1 MPKIV
6 LSTLMAVAL
15 AASSVTMTADAFAQS
30 PTQAR
35 VNAAKAKHKAAKL
48 QKYYPCAEFAL
59 RVFQGCMS
67 QAAGNSTKVRA
78 CRTHYTFSLGQCRRY
93 AGL

>member
-1 MPKIV
+1 MSKIV
-6 LSTLMAVAL
+6 LNTVMAVAL
-15 AASSVTMTADAFAQS
+15 ATSSLAMTTGAFAQS

-35 VNAAKAKHKAAKL
+35 VNAQKSAKL

-59 RVFQGCMS
+59 RVFKACS
-67 QAAGNSTKVRA
+67 TQAGGNSTKVRA
-78 CRTHYTFSLGQCRRY
+78 CRRHYSFSLGQCRRY